1 MQMSAVSEQKV
12 DKQQAATI
20 GVKTA
25 LAILDKWGASPEQSQ
40 GILQLSRATW
50 YKLRKDPAAATLNHD
65 QLERISYLLNIHAAL
80 RTIFDNPENVYGFMA
95 MDNHNPFFNGR
106 SPLHIIGTGS
116 FGALYE
122 VHKRLDALRGGQW

>member
-1 MQMSAVSEQKV
+1 MQMSAVSEQKI

-80 RTIFDNPENVYGFMA
+80 RTIFDNPEKRVWLHG
-95 MDNHNPFFNGR
+95 DGQ
-106 SPLHIIGTGS
+106 SQPL
-116 FGALYE
+116 F
-122 VHKRLDALRGGQW
+122 QWPVAAAHYRHRQFRRAV